1 MTAMALEFLS
11 QTHWIARALWAFSV
25 VSGTMAVFYARA
37 LQCIMARLLCCSQVR
52 VWIRGYPDTIKNRKR
67 EKDIAELLS
76 KARCS
81 GPLSKDE
88 IVKVGDKGGCF
99 KFYCPAITS
108 VIAMSVPSM
117 LLASSLISLLL
128 GFGVYLGF
136 LWRRDLDTAG
146 GFNNSRDVFIFYVV
160 GVVLCF
166 TVYLFPLVA
175 RNDQHGHRG
184 QSYPCLKDH
193 PMYCHLKG
201 KKGPDEE
208 MSVCLQGIEQRPS
221 CSKGWKFHG

>member
-1 MTAMALEFLS
+1 MTAIALEFLS
-11 QTHWIARALWAFSV
+11 QTHWMARALWAFSV

-37 LQCIMARLLCCSQVR
+37 LQCIMARLLCCPQVR
-52 VWIRGYPDTIKNRKR
+52 VWIRGCPDTTENRKR
-67 EKDIAELLS
+67 EEAIAKLLS

-88 IVKVGDKGGCF
+88 IVEKVVDGGDCF
-99 KFYCPAITS
+99 KLYCPAITS

-146 GFNNSRDVFIFYVV
+146 GFNDSRNVFIFYVV
-160 GVVLCF
+160 AVVLCF
-166 TVYLFPLVA
+166 AVYLFPLVVD
-175 RNDQHGHRG
+175 DQHRHYG
-184 QSYPCLKDH
+184 QSYPCLKEH
-193 PMYCHLKG
+193 PMYCLLNG
-201 KKGPDEE
+201 KKGSDEE
-208 MSVCLQGIEQRPS
+208 SPECSQGIEQRPS